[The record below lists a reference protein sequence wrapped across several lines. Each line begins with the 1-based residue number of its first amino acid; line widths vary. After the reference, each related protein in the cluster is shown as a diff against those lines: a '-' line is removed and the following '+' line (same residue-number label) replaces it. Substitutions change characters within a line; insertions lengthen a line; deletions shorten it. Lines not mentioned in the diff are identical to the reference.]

1 MRVSKNSNITVKPED
16 APLNNNA
23 NFSSENIDKLLLA
36 GNVPSGN
43 HSMPVSYSNSTIV
56 GIGSVGAVSS
66 ATVSDEI
73 VGEFRQGGI
82 GDCWYLAAIKSLSVS
97 SAGSQALNSCITPG
111 TGSSK
116 VTFQGAVG
124 FSYGVTSTALLSE
137 VNDGDTYSSSG
148 HSSGD
153 ADVLLLEMG
162 LKAYT
167 ASTTYKNAQ
176 FTSSAYTGGWM
187 SQALS
192 LITGKVGAT
201 FNNWSNNLAATT
213 AKLDELAKIIDHTAI
228 TAACMNQANQSLDIA
243 ASSHAYSIVAIDSVN
258 KTVSFRNPWYTGT
271 VLKNIS
277 YANFSQYFQRIDYVD
292 LSTNNKF
299 LMASNSGGSL
309 AGGTGNDMLYG
320 GTGSD
325 KLNGS
330 SGSDTMYGGK
340 GSDTY
345 YIDSAG
351 DYIVEYG
358 NEGTDTVVSTI
369 SYNLYSVLENLTLS
383 GSSNINGGG
392 NDLNNILVGNSGN
405 NVLDGGYG
413 NDVINGSLGTD
424 TMLGGAGD
432 DIYFVDNTGDV
443 ITESSG
449 AGADAVI
456 STISYTLANNVEK
469 LTLSGTAAIN
479 GTGNSLSN
487 YIVGNT
493 SNNVING
500 SSGSDTMLGGAGNDT
515 YYVDSTGD
523 VVTEN
528 ASAGTDKVI
537 SSISYTLGNNLEN
550 LTLSGSSAINGT
562 GNSLNNYIS
571 GNSANNVIN
580 GGAGNDTMLG
590 GAGNDTYYVNSSTDV
605 VTENS
610 DAGTDTVISSVGY
623 TLGNNLENLTL
634 SGTALINGTG
644 NTLNNSITGNSA
656 NNILSAGL
664 GNDTLTG
671 GVGNDS
677 LLGGAGDDT
686 YSFSAANGKDVISDA
701 SGTDIIKFGS
711 NVLKQSVAFFKSGV
725 NLIVGY
731 ANGDRI
737 TIQNQ
742 STATNSIEQFQLSSN
757 EYLTNANINS
767 IIGQIASYAT
777 ENGVQIN
784 SIENVIANQDL
795 MAIVS
800 NSWQSAM
807 NN

>member
-1 MRVSKNSNITVKPED
+1 
-16 APLNNNA
+16 
-23 NFSSENIDKLLLA
+23 
-36 GNVPSGN
+36 
-43 HSMPVSYSNSTIV
+43 
-56 GIGSVGAVSS
+56 
-66 ATVSDEI
+66 
-73 VGEFRQGGI
+73 
-82 GDCWYLAAIKSLSVS
+82 
-97 SAGSQALNSCITPG
+97 
-111 TGSSK
+111 
-116 VTFQGAVG
+116 
-124 FSYGVTSTALLSE
+124 
-137 VNDGDTYSSSG
+137 
-148 HSSGD
+148 
-153 ADVLLLEMG
+153 
-162 LKAYT
+162 
-167 ASTTYKNAQ
+167 
-176 FTSSAYTGGWM
+176 
-187 SQALS
+187 
-192 LITGKVGAT
+192 
-201 FNNWSNNLAATT
+201 
-213 AKLDELAKIIDHTAI
+213 
-228 TAACMNQANQSLDIA
+228 
-243 ASSHAYSIVAIDSVN
+243 
-258 KTVSFRNPWYTGT
+258 
-271 VLKNIS
+271 
-277 YANFSQYFQRIDYVD
+277 
-292 LSTNNKF
+292 
-299 LMASNSGGSL
+299 MA
-309 AGGTGNDMLYG
+309 
-320 GTGSD
+320 
-325 KLNGS
+325 
-330 SGSDTMYGGK
+330 
-340 GSDTY
+340 
-345 YIDSAG
+345 
-351 DYIVEYG
+351 
-358 NEGTDTVVSTI
+358 
-369 SYNLYSVLENLTLS
+369 
-383 GSSNINGGG
+383 
-392 NDLNNILVGNSGN
+392 
-405 NVLDGGYG
+405 
-413 NDVINGSLGTD
+413 
-424 TMLGGAGD
+424 
-432 DIYFVDNTGDV
+432 
-443 ITESSG
+443 
-449 AGADAVI
+449 
-456 STISYTLANNVEK
+456 
-469 LTLSGTAAIN
+469 
-479 GTGNSLSN
+479 
-487 YIVGNT
+487 
-493 SNNVING
+493 
-500 SSGSDTMLGGAGNDT
+500 TMLGGAGNDT